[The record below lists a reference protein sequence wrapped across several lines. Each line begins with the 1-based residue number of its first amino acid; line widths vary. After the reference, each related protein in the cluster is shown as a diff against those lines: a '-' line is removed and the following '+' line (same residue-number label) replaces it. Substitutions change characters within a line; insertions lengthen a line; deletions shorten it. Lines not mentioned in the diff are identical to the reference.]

1 MRITLVTSGTRGDAQ
16 PLAVLAVELT
26 RRGHDVTLGL
36 PPNLVD
42 LGLRC
47 GIRTAPFGPDTLA
60 FMESPEGVRW
70 LASGDLSAFM
80 RELGQVSKAHI
91 VQTMREMRDLADGAD
106 LVVGGLLAED
116 LALPSA
122 EALGVPYA
130 SFHSAPYRRTRDF
143 PQLMVTTR
151 SLPRP
156 LNRATGALFDR
167 VWWKEVRDNVA
178 AYRTQLGLAADPT
191 PTATRLDRSGTLE
204 IQGYSASLVPAPTDY
219 GTHRP
224 LVGLPA
230 PDADLRRELGDAVLD
245 GKLDGWLAAG
255 SAPVYVGMGSMP
267 IQSPEQTLATVT
279 DVVRRL
285 GVRAVVSAGWSRLV
299 PPSGESESGAED
311 VFVVGA
317 VDHDALLPRCR
328 GAVHHGG
335 AGTTHASLSA
345 GLPTM
350 ICSVFA
356 DQPFWGARVERL
368 GVGVHE
374 PFAKLDAPRLR
385 EGLERLLAP
394 ATVERAAQLGA
405 QLRAEQP
412 AAAVAADLL
421 ERLGDPASRQEGP
434 ALSS

>member
-70 LASGDLSAFM
+70 LAAGDLSAFM
-80 RELGQVSKAHI
+80 RELGQVAKAHI
-91 VQTMREMRDLADGAD
+91 HRTMSEMQHLADGAD
-106 LVVGGLLAED
+106 LVLGGVLAED
-116 LALPSA
+116 LALPTA

-143 PQLMVTTR
+143 PQPMVTTR

-178 AYRTQLGLAADPT
+178 AYRTQLGLASDPT
-191 PTATRLDRSGTLE
+191 PTATRLDRSGMLE
-204 IQGYSASLVPAPTDY
+204 LQGYSPALVPTPSGY
-219 GTHRP
+219 GLHRP
-224 LVGLPA
+224 LIGLPT
-230 PDADLRRELGDAVLD
+230 PDAELRRELGDGGVDEQLE
-245 GKLDGWLAAG
+245 GWLAAG
-255 SAPVYVGMGSMP
+255 PTPVYVGMGSMP
-267 IQSPEQTLATVT
+267 IQSPEQTLTTVT

-285 GVRAVVSAGWSRLV
+285 GVRAVVSTGWSRLV
-299 PPSGESESGAED
+299 PSSAESAVDD

-317 VDHDALLPRCR
+317 VDHDALLPRCC

-356 DQPFWGARVERL
+356 DQPFWGGRVERL
-368 GVGVHE
+368 GVGAHV
-374 PFAKLDAPRLR
+374 PFAKLDATRLHD
-385 EGLERLLAP
+385 GIAHLLASS
-394 ATVERAAQLGA
+394 TVEQAAQLGA
-405 QLRAEQP
+405 RLRAGQP
-412 AAAVAADLL
+412 AATVAADLL
-421 ERLGDPASRQEGP
+421 ERLGDPARSTP
-434 ALSS
+434 

>member
-1 MRITLVTSGTRGDAQ
+1 MRITLVNSGTRGDAQ

-70 LASGDLSAFM
+70 LAAGDLSTFM
-80 RELGQVSKAHI
+80 RELGQVAKAHI
-91 VQTMREMRDLADGAD
+91 AQTMREMRDLAEGAE

-143 PQLMVTTR
+143 PQPMVTTR

-178 AYRTQLGLAADPT
+178 AYRTQLGLPSDPT
-191 PTATRLDRSGTLE
+191 PTATRLDRSGALE
-204 IQGYSASLVPAPTDY
+204 IQGYSASLVPAPRDY
-219 GTHRP
+219 GPHRP
-224 LVGLPA
+224 LTGPPT
-230 PDADLRRELGDAVLD
+230 PDAELRRELGDGAVDQQLER
-245 GKLDGWLAAG
+245 WLAAG
-255 SAPVYVGMGSMP
+255 STPVYVGMGSMP

-285 GVRAVVSAGWSRLV
+285 GVRAVVSSGWSRLV
-299 PPSGESESGAED
+299 PPSAESGSRRRLRRRSRRPRRPAPS
-311 VFVVGA
+311 
-317 VDHDALLPRCR
+317 LPRCR
-328 GAVHHGG
+328 SPRRRRHH
-335 AGTTHASLSA
+335 AR
-345 GLPTM
+345 
-350 ICSVFA
+350 
-356 DQPFWGARVERL
+356 QPLRR
-368 GVGVHE
+368 
-374 PFAKLDAPRLR
+374 APDH
-385 EGLERLLAP
+385 
-394 ATVERAAQLGA
+394 
-405 QLRAEQP
+405 
-412 AAAVAADLL
+412 DLL
-421 ERLGDPASRQEGP
+421 GLRRPAVLGRPRRATGRRRPRSPSRSWTRPGCARASSACSPPPPSSGQRSWGHACARNSPPPRSPRTCWSGLGDPASRQDGP
-434 ALSS
+434 ALNS